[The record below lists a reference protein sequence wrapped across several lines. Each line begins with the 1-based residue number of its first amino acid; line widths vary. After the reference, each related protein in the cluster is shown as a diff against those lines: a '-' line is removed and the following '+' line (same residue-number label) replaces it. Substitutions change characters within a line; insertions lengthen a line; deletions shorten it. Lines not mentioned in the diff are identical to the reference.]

1 MKSMKLR
8 VICVLVGMGLSMLLS
23 VGFWGSGVS
32 VSAQTATDP
41 VMVGAGD
48 IATPISTAD
57 TATAELIKN
66 MPDATVFTAGDNAYP
81 DGTASDFNNN
91 YHPTWGQFKERTKPV
106 PGNHEYHTPGASGY
120 FGYFGAAADDPSKGY
135 YSYNLGEWHVVALNS
150 ECEHVGGCG
159 ATSPMVRWLEQ
170 DLAAYPATCT
180 LAYFHHPLFSSGFH
194 GNQSEMRPTW
204 DVLYAA
210 GADVVVSS
218 HDHDYERFAPQRPDG
233 TLDTSQG
240 IREFVVGT
248 GGADLRAFGFIQ
260 PNSEVRNSDTHGVLK
275 LTLHPSSYDW
285 QFVPVAGKTFTD
297 SGTGNCHGGSEPPP
311 PDITAP
317 TVTVTVPTA
326 NATGVA
332 PTANV
337 TATFS
342 EEMMASTINTKTFK
356 LFKKGSITKLGAT
369 VSYNA
374 STDTATLDPTN
385 SLRRGVT
392 YKAVVTTGAQ
402 DLAGNSLD
410 QNSTTTSL
418 QKMVWFFTV
427 SS

>member
-8 VICVLVGMGLSMLLS
+8 VICVLVGMGLPMLLS
-23 VGFWGSGVS
+23 VGFLGSGVS

-91 YHPTWGQFKERTKPV
+91 YHPTWGQFKERTQPV

-120 FGYFGAAADDPSKGY
+120 FGYFGAAAYDPSKGY

-297 SGTGNCHGGSEPPP
+297 SGTGNCHGGSGTQPPTN
-311 PDITAP
+311 DTTAP
-317 TVTVTVPTA
+317 TVTGTVPTA

-332 PTANV
+332 PQLT
-337 TATFS
+337 S
-342 EEMMASTINTKTFK
+342 RLPSQ
-356 LFKKGSITKLGAT
+356 
-369 VSYNA
+369 
-374 STDTATLDPTN
+374 
-385 SLRRGVT
+385 RR
-392 YKAVVTTGAQ
+392 
-402 DLAGNSLD
+402 
-410 QNSTTTSL
+410 
-418 QKMVWFFTV
+418 
-427 SS
+427 